1 METIYMFLL
10 GVAAAITVVVLI
22 KTLEPGHPEL
32 KLTSRV
38 AFGAAFV
45 FMLSLLLGALGIVP
59 TGKILSYTA
68 AFLWGIWVLEVFSP
82 TPLLKSDKK
91 PDLAKEEPGKRE
103 RIV

>member
-1 METIYMFLL
+1 MFLL

-82 TPLLKSDKK
+82 KPLWKSNKK
-91 PDLAKEEPGKRE
+91 PDSAEPGKRE

>member
-1 METIYMFLL
+1 METFYMLVF

-22 KTLEPGHPEL
+22 KTLEPGHHEL

-45 FMLSLLLGALGIVP
+45 FMISLVLGALGIVP
-59 TGKILSYTA
+59 TEKILSYTA

-82 TPLLKSDKK
+82 TPLLKSNKK
-91 PDLAKEEPGKRE
+91 AYLAKEEPGKME